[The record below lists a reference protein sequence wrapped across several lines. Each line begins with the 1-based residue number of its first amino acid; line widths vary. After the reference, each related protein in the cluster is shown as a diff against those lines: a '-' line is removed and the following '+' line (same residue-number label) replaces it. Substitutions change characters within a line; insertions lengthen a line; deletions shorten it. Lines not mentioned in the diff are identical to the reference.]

1 MEEPLLRRQ
10 DCGNPSIIFTILSV
24 SAVRIIEFA
33 DMLQGSINEKIKE
46 CKDSIHKLHN
56 PIYNKSLEVEIEALE
71 WVQGQLQYMVIN
83 NESRD
88 TKIRI

>member
-1 MEEPLLRRQ
+1 M
-10 DCGNPSIIFTILSV
+10 
-24 SAVRIIEFA
+24 RIVDFA
-33 DMLQGSINEKIKE
+33 DMLQGSINEKIRE

-71 WVQGQLQYMVIN
+71 WVQGKIQDLVRRTSTASIVN
-83 NESRD
+83 NERKE